1 MEGIQLNVTV
11 LLSPKLNKIVYHTLT
26 VRFLHWDLMA
36 WLGDLWVFLWDS
48 QVAQCRRFKRW
59 RFNPCFGKTLWR
71 RKWHHTVVVLP
82 GKSHGQRSLAGY
94 SPWGHK
100 SSDWAHLSIPCLRV
114 MGVDSHHHLS
124 TRYTQC
130 TLTGHA
136 SQVNGVLSFI
146 AAIFNSCYHSA
157 KLLLL
162 LLQMGIHWYD

>member
-100 SSDWAHLSIPCLRV
+100 EFRLSTPECSLPSSYGCGLPSPSLHPIHTMHADRTRKSSQRGAQFY
-114 MGVDSHHHLS
+114 SHH
-124 TRYTQC
+124 
-130 TLTGHA
+130 
-136 SQVNGVLSFI
+136 I
-146 AAIFNSCYHSA
+146 
-157 KLLLL
+157 
-162 LLQMGIHWYD
+162 